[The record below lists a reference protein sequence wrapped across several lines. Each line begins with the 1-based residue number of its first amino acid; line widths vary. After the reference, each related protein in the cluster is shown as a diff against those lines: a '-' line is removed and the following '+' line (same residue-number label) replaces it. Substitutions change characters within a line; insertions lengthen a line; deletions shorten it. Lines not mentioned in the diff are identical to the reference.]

1 MLSDGSRGRG
11 RGRRWRWRWRWG
23 LLSRL
28 RGGNGWRLDHSP
40 LLHPAQQLHPF
51 LARLAVR
58 PAIGL
63 YAARNADL
71 LALAALISKCLAAFA
86 PDLQLDPVR
95 EVAISKLRDRD
106 IHVGNAVA
114 AFEIPNLWV
123 ASQPSKEV
131 VTG

>member
-11 RGRRWRWRWRWG
+11 RGRRWRWRWGR
-23 LLSRL
+23 LSRL

-40 LLHPAQQLHPF
+40 LLHPAQQLHSL
-51 LARLAVR
+51 LAGLPIR

-63 YAARNADL
+63 DSARNADL
-71 LALAALISKCLAAFA
+71 LALAALISKRLAAFA

-95 EVAISKLRDRD
+95 EVAISELSDRD
-106 IHVGNAVA
+106 IHVGNAIA
-114 AFEIPNLWV
+114 AFEILNLWV